1 MARTSSAGPETL
13 PPPSAGADEIRKGA
27 EEVLSRPEFQRPAK
41 SLYQRA
47 LDEVA
52 ERIAE
57 LLDLIVS
64 GGRGAVVAWLVLVVM
79 VGAVVWLVARGLQR
93 DRRRAGRSGADGIEV
108 VGPRPAAD
116 WAAEAA
122 RFEAAG
128 EWRDGLR
135 CRYRWM
141 IASLAGA
148 GVVEEVPGTTAGEY
162 RHLVGAVVPAA
173 AQPMAGATELFE
185 RAWYGNVGTGP
196 QEASTFSDL
205 AGKVLTGSS
214 AAGGRSPS

>member
-1 MARTSSAGPETL
+1 MPRLSAGPETL

-27 EEVLSRPEFQRPAK
+27 EEVLSRPEFQQPPK

-47 LDEVA
+47 LEEIA
-52 ERIAE
+52 ERVAQF
-57 LLDLIVS
+57 LDLVLG
-64 GGRGAVVAWLVLVVM
+64 GGRGAVAAWLVLVVM
-79 VGAVVWLVARGLQR
+79 VVAIGWLVVRGLQR
-93 DRRRAGRSGADGIEV
+93 DRRQSGRTDGDGIEV
-108 VGPRPAAD
+108 EARRPAAD
-116 WAAEAA
+116 WAAEAT

-128 EWRDGLR
+128 AWRDGLR

-148 GVVEEVPGTTAGEY
+148 GVVEEIPGTTAGEY
-162 RHLVGAVVPAA
+162 RAVVGAVVPSA

-185 RAWYGNVGTGP
+185 RAWYGNIGTGP
-196 QEASTFSDL
+196 QEASAFSDL

-214 AAGGRSPS
+214 AAGGRPPS